1 MEDIVKS
8 YYVTDKNVA
17 GHDIKV
23 DNMEELVEALKVV
36 KNEWK
41 HDHAH
46 VQIYGSKDGGKT
58 NTLFIAE
65 FTIGLKNDIDY
76 VTFGI

>member
-8 YYVTDKNVA
+8 YYVTDKDVT
-17 GHDIKV
+17 GRDIKV
-23 DNMEELVEALKVV
+23 NNLEELVEALKIF

-41 HDHAH
+41 QDHAH
-46 VQIYGSKDGGKT
+46 VQVYGSTDGGKT
-58 NTLFIAE
+58 NIMFIAE

-76 VTFGI
+76 VTYGI